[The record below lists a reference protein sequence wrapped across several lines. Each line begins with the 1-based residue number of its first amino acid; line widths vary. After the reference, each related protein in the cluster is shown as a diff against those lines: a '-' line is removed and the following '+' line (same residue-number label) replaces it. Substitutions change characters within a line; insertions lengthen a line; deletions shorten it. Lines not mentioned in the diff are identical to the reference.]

1 MVQLEKK
8 LPGLSQRL
16 IILDGPVI
24 EISSSDIRRRVKN
37 GADIRGLVPDAV
49 ADYIAEEGLY
59 R

>member
-1 MVQLEKK
+1 LVQLEKK